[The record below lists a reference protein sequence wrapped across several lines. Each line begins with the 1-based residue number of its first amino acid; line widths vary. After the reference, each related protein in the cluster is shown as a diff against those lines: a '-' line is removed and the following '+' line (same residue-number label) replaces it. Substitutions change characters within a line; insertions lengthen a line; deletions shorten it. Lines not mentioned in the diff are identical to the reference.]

1 MMKAKSW
8 IGAWVCLAL
17 VSAPAL
23 AQGEA
28 DEAAMMEAFEKAGT
42 PGPHHE
48 AMARLAGKW
57 NATMTMW
64 EQPGAKPSSYEGT
77 MTNKMVMGGRYMEQI
92 FDGEVMGQ
100 PMSGRGIAAF
110 DNVTGKHTGVWYDS
124 LSTQITYSEGECNKD
139 HTVETAYLKTHDPMG
154 NEVNAKLVTRVVSN
168 DEHVFEY
175 YMLLPDGGEFKTMEI
190 VYKRA

>member
-1 MMKAKSW
+1 MKARSW
-8 IGAWVCLAL
+8 IGAVICLAL
-17 VSAPAL
+17 VSAPML
-23 AQGEA
+23 AQTEA
-28 DEAAMMEAFEKAGT
+28 DEAAMMEAFEKAAA

-57 NATMTMW
+57 NATMRMW
-64 EQPGAKPSSYEGT
+64 EQPGAKPAVYEGT

-92 FDGEVMGQ
+92 FEGEVMGQ
-100 PMSGRGIAAF
+100 PMSGRGVAAF
-110 DNVTGKHTGVWYDS
+110 NNVTGKHTGVWYDS
-124 LSTQITYSEGECNKD
+124 LSTQIAYSEGDCNKD

-154 NEVNAKLVTRVVSN
+154 NEVNAKLVTRVVSD

-175 YMLLPDGGEFKTMEI
+175 YMLLPDGGEFKSMEI